1 MRAVSRASTFM
12 WMSSLSAVNST
23 FPASTSS
30 RMDCRPSRM
39 AATSSMEMM
48 PQAPS
53 ILAWAMEPVMS
64 SLYSR
69 WSKLMEAFSSFT
81 KLSVSF

>member
-1 MRAVSRASTFM
+1 
-12 WMSSLSAVNST
+12 
-23 FPASTSS
+23 
-30 RMDCRPSRM
+30 M